1 MSNQNQSQTVEIG
14 LRLANGSFYPIF
26 GENFRGS
33 KKLLLTT
40 VHDNQQSVQIDLYK
54 GIGQEI
60 FEDAYIGSLVLENL
74 PALAKGAVEIELF
87 IGIDSEGNLHASAS
101 EKSSGEKQS
110 LDVSLET
117 LSGRANYEMPDLELE
132 PALTVVS
139 SQEAPAT
146 LTGETYP
153 VTKEDRRRT
162 HLAKKGS
169 SAKAII
175 LIIILVLGL
184 AGLAVAGYF
193 LYPHLKGF
201 VEGLFVNRSTFGPSS
216 SSARASTSLQAQA
229 SSSSSVTSSES
240 SSSEQT
246 PGERG
251 TWYTVV
257 KGDTL
262 WDLAR
267 QYYRDPFQY
276 LRIANAPQNNI
287 KNPDLILEKQKLYIP
302 AP

>member
-1 MSNQNQSQTVEIG
+1 MSDQNENQTVAIG

-26 GENFRGS
+26 AENFRGS
-33 KKLLLTT
+33 KRLLLTT

-54 GIGQEI
+54 GIGQEL

-74 PALAKGAVEIELF
+74 PALAKGEVEIELLM
-87 IGIDSEGNLHASAS
+87 GIDKEGNLHAQAS
-101 EKSSGEKQS
+101 EKTSGERQS

-117 LSGRANYEMPDLELE
+117 LTGRANYEMPELDLE
-132 PALTVVS
+132 PSITVVS
-139 SQEAPAT
+139 SQEHPNT
-146 LTGETYP
+146 LAGETYP
-153 VTKEDRRRT
+153 ITKEDRRKT
-162 HLAKKGS
+162 HLAPKGS
-169 SAKAII
+169 ATKTII

-184 AGLAVAGYF
+184 AGLALAGYF
-193 LYPHLKGF
+193 LFPYLKGF
-201 VEGLFVNRSTFGPSS
+201 IEGLFVSRPIYSPSS
-216 SSARASTSLQAQA
+216 SDITTSASAQTQL
-229 SSSSSVTSSES
+229 SSSSSVTNSES
-240 SSSEQT
+240 SSRNPDSKES
-246 PGERG
+246 GL
-251 TWYTVV
+251 WYTVV

-287 KNPDLILEKQKLYIP
+287 KDPDLILEKQKLFIP